1 MSKPNAVNGSGTV
14 GLGLNGKAH
23 TKIKIAERVA
33 AELRREIVTGNLR
46 PGDKLHSERDLQ
58 DQFGISRPTLR
69 EALRMLESE
78 SLIVVARGQYGGARV
93 TEQNPTVIARQVG
106 ACLQMQGTT
115 LLDVWQARSII
126 EPGAAR
132 LLAETR
138 SEKAIAEMRE
148 NVAKALVANDDP
160 VAYGTLTNEFSL
172 ILTRHCGNQTL
183 HVLATLIQD
192 IVAAQH
198 VDVTVR
204 THSTAGVA
212 RMRKL
217 NIRGRERL
225 LELIEE
231 GRGAAAEEYW
241 REHLEKSGDVV
252 FSAYEAGMTI
262 DMVQL
267 PEGSVPLRRTVDPDA
282 IN

>member
-1 MSKPNAVNGSGTV
+1 MSKPNAVNGAGNSGA
-14 GLGLNGKAH
+14 GLNGK
-23 TKIKIAERVA
+23 TQSKIKIAERVA
-33 AELRREIVTGNLR
+33 AELRREIVTGKLQ
-46 PGDKLHSERDLQ
+46 PGDKLHSEKDLQ

-78 SLIVVARGQYGGARV
+78 SLIEVARGQYGGARV
-93 TEQNPTVIARQVG
+93 TERDPSVIARQVG

-138 SEKAIAEMRE
+138 NEAAIKEMRE
-148 NVAKALVANDDP
+148 NVAKAQIASDDP
-160 VAYGTLTNEFSL
+160 VAYGNLTNEFSL

-183 HVLATLIQD
+183 HILATLIQD

-204 THSTAGVA
+204 THSTVGVE
-212 RMRKL
+212 RMRQL
-217 NIRGRERL
+217 NIRSRERL

-231 GRGAAAEEYW
+231 GNGAGAEEYW
-241 REHLEKSGDVV
+241 RDHLEKSGAVV

-267 PEGSVPLRRTVDPDA
+267 PEGSEPLRRMV
-282 IN
+282 

>member
-1 MSKPNAVNGSGTV
+1 MSKLKAVSTTV
-14 GLGLNGKAH
+14 GAAPGSNGKIQ

-33 AELRREIVTGNLR
+33 AELRREIVTGKLR

-93 TEQNPTVIARQVG
+93 TEQNPTVIARKVG

-115 LLDVWQARSII
+115 LRDVWQARSII

-132 LLAETR
+132 LLASAHHGE
-138 SEKAIAEMRE
+138 AIIAMRD
-148 NVAKALVANDDP
+148 NVAKAQAAIDDP

-204 THSTAGVA
+204 THTAAGVE
-212 RMRKL
+212 RMRQL
-217 NIRGRERL
+217 NIRGREKL
-225 LELIEE
+225 VDLIEK
-231 GRGAAAEEYW
+231 GDGAAAEEYW
-241 REHLEKSGDVV
+241 RDHLEKSGTVV
-252 FSAYEAGMTI
+252 FSTYQAEQAI

-267 PEGSVPLRRTVDPDA
+267 PEGNTPLRRAV
-282 IN
+282 

>member
-1 MSKPNAVNGSGTV
+1 MSNLKAVNGTGGPPAT
-14 GLGLNGKAH
+14 NGRAQAKV
-23 TKIKIAERVA
+23 KIAERVA
-33 AELRREIVTGNLR
+33 AELRREIVTGKLQ

-93 TEQNPTVIARQVG
+93 TEQDPTVIARQVG

-115 LLDVWQARSII
+115 LRDVWQARSII

-132 LLAETR
+132 MLAENP
-138 SEKAIAEMRE
+138 SDEAIAAMRE
-148 NVAKALVANDDP
+148 NVADAQTAIDDP

-204 THSTAGVA
+204 THSAAGVE
-212 RMRKL
+212 RMRQR

-225 LELIEE
+225 LELIEASD
-231 GRGAAAEEYW
+231 GAAAEEYW
-241 REHLEKSGDVV
+241 RDHLEKSGEVV
-252 FSAYEAGMTI
+252 FSAYEAGLTI

-267 PEGSVPLRRTVDPDA
+267 PEGSIPLRRA
-282 IN
+282 L

>member
-1 MSKPNAVNGSGTV
+1 MSKPNAVNGA
-14 GLGLNGKAH
+14 GKAGAESSGKAQ

-33 AELRREIVTGNLR
+33 AELRREIVTGKLR
-46 PGDKLHSERDLQ
+46 PGDKLHSEKDLQ

-106 ACLQMQGTT
+106 ACLQMQSTT
-115 LLDVWQARSII
+115 LRDVWQARSII

-132 LLAETR
+132 LLAENR
-138 SEKAIAEMRE
+138 SETAIAEMRD
-148 NVAKALVANDDP
+148 NVARAQSASDDP
-160 VAYGTLTNEFSL
+160 VTYGTLTNEFSL

-198 VDVTVR
+198 VDVSVR
-204 THSTAGVA
+204 THSKAGVE

-231 GRGAAAEEYW
+231 GNGPAAEEYW
-241 REHLEKSGDVV
+241 RDHLEKSGEVV

-267 PEGSVPLRRTVDPDA
+267 PDGSEPLRRTV
-282 IN
+282 